1 MQVRQAPMLFVTFLQ
16 LLHRFPDANP
26 FDVRAQEYE
35 LEYLHSSEHAQAAL
49 AEQYAGLP
57 L

>member
-1 MQVRQAPMLFVTFLQ
+1 M
-16 LLHRFPDANP
+16 LLHLFPEASD
-26 FDVRAQEYE
+26 FDRRAQEYE
-35 LEYLHSSEHAQAAL
+35 LEYLWSSHHAQVAL